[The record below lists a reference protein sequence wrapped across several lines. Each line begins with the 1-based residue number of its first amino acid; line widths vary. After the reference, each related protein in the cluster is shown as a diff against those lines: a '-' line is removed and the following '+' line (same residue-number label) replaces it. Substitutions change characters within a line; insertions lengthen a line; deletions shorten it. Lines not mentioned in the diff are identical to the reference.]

1 MIVCYDYFC
10 RVEGNGFKFV
20 KRFCDFRLNKC
31 YFRIVSQF
39 GVCQSKTLLVKNSD
53 GILNKSGKVAT

>member
-1 MIVCYDYFC
+1 MIVCYDYFN

-39 GVCQSKTLLVKNSD
+39 GVCQSKTLLVNYSD